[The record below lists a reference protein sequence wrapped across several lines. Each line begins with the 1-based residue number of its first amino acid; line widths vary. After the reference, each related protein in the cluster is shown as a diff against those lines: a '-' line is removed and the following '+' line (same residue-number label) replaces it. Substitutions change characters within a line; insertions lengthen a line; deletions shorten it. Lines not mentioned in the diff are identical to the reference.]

1 MDPQTLI
8 NLGMGVLLTIVGW
21 LSRQLW
27 DAVERMKVDIKNIEI
42 TLPSHYAR
50 KDDIQSR
57 FDKVEVM
64 LEKIFDKLDLKQDKA
79 KTWKTKPHIPL
90 YLITR
95 LHQKKNVQR

>member
-1 MDPQTLI
+1 
-8 NLGMGVLLTIVGW
+8 
-21 LSRQLW
+21 
-27 DAVERMKVDIKNIEI
+27 MKVDIKNIEI

-79 KTWKTKPHIPL
+79 
-90 YLITR
+90 
-95 LHQKKNVQR
+95 

>member
-1 MDPQTLI
+1 MEPQTLI
-8 NLGMGVLLTIVGW
+8 NISFGGLLTIVGW

-27 DAVERMKVDIKNIEI
+27 DAVERMKADIKNIEI

-79 KTWKTKPHIPL
+79 
-90 YLITR
+90 
-95 LHQKKNVQR
+95 

>member
-1 MDPQTLI
+1 
-8 NLGMGVLLTIVGW
+8 
-21 LSRQLW
+21 
-27 DAVERMKVDIKNIEI
+27 MKADIKNIEI

-79 KTWKTKPHIPL
+79 
-90 YLITR
+90 
-95 LHQKKNVQR
+95 

>member
-1 MDPQTLI
+1 MEPQTLI
-8 NLGMGVLLTIVGW
+8 NLGVGVILTIVGW

-27 DAVERMKVDIKNIEI
+27 DAVERMKADIKNIEI

-64 LEKIFDKLDLKQDKA
+64 LEKIFDKLDLKQDTA
-79 KTWKTKPHIPL
+79 
-90 YLITR
+90 
-95 LHQKKNVQR
+95 